1 MNQPVTVSDEPLL
14 VVDGIDVGYGPVR
27 VLKQVTLEVRPGQMV
42 ALVGSNGAGKS
53 TLLRSISGLL
63 RPSAG
68 HITFAGVPITRMRPD
83 RIVTVGLS
91 HVAEGRRL
99 FRGLSVHDNLVL
111 GLYPSRAKAIEKRER
126 MDEVLDLFP
135 MLRPMR
141 RRPAGLLSGGQQQM
155 LAIAQALLL
164 TPKLIMLD
172 EPSLGL
178 APSVI
183 DDVFTVLDSLR
194 RTGMALLLVEQV
206 VERALGVAD
215 DAYVLRNGQIV
226 GHGPGPELLASGVVE
241 SAYLGAADPG
251 DRTRSG
257 E

>member
-1 MNQPVTVSDEPLL
+1 MPQLTVSDLN
-14 VVDGIDVGYGPVR
+14 VRYGRVIGTQDVSFSVDEGEIF
-27 VLKQVTLEVRPGQMV
+27 

-183 DDVFTVLDSLR
+183 DDVFAVLDSLR

-241 SAYLGAADPG
+241 SAYLGTADPG